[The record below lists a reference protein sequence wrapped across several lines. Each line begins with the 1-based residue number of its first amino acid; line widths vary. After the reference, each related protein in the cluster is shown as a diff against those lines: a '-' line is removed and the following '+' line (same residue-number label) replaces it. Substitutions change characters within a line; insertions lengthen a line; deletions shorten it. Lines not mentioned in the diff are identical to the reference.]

1 VRLCRPASA
10 DSDPAPPQVPQPDAV
25 LAAPAEQLSP
35 EAAEPGAAQPPPRVG
50 APEPGGSTPGSSRLD
65 GGTPLRYYD

>member
-1 VRLCRPASA
+1 
-10 DSDPAPPQVPQPDAV
+10 VPQPDAV

-50 APEPGGSTPGSSRLD
+50 ALEPGGSTPGSSRLD